1 MLILTRKANQGLWFS
16 GDIRMTVLDIKHGRV
31 KLGVTAP
38 DRVKVMRQELL
49 ADEDAWRLRREAGPD
64 AAVRANAAS
73 NDRR

>member
-1 MLILTRKANQGLWFS
+1 MRKVNQAVWLS
-16 GDIRMTVLDIKHGRV
+16 GDICMAVLDIKRGRV

-49 ADEDAWRLRREAGPD
+49 AGEDPRLLQREAGPV
-64 AAVRANAAS
+64 AGARVNPAG

>member
-1 MLILTRKANQGLWFS
+1 MLILIRKVNQGVWLS
-16 GDIRMTVLDIKHGRV
+16 GDICMTVLDIKRGRV

-49 ADEDAWRLRREAGPD
+49 AGEDARRLQREAGPD
-64 AAVRANAAS
+64 AAARVNPAG